1 MAVHPLAY
9 SYIPISPNPAFPNG
23 RTAARPLLKL
33 TLVNGAKQLSCYA
46 IIDSG
51 ADHCVFPRSFMAPLG
66 LDALTTP
73 IELTAGVGS
82 TSVPTHFSNIEIDM
96 QGIIKF
102 PLYAGFTVGLEAMGL
117 GLLGQSRFF
126 DRFNVHF
133 RQAEGICL
141 IEVP

>member
-9 SYIPISPNPAFPNG
+9 SYIPILANPAFPNG
-23 RTAARPLLKL
+23 RTAARPILKL
-33 TLVNGAKQLSCYA
+33 TLVNGEKQLSCYA

-66 LDALTTP
+66 LDPLTAP
-73 IELTAGVGS
+73 IELTAGVG
-82 TSVPTHFSNIEIDM
+82 TASVPTHFCNVEIDM

-102 PLYAGFTVGLEAMGL
+102 PIYAGFTVGLEPMGL
-117 GLLGQSRFF
+117 GLLGQNGFF
-126 DRFNVHF
+126 DHFNIHF
-133 RQAEGICL
+133 RQAEKICY